1 MSRGGFL
8 FDLDSIESKF
18 SQSQS
23 ILSNLQ
29 LDHTSVLRLKFG
41 KVMEENCKKYGIP
54 LYGASFVPQNA
65 LRSSDKEPQQEDEDS
80 GNGSNYVIFAGGG
93 GEGRSGIPNALIISL
108 FDSTSN
114 SLSDQPVEKLGT
126 GDDLPYRMAVH
137 PGGEGVICS
146 LPKSCRWLEW
156 DAIKNEDI
164 IKLSL
169 KPSEKV
175 LDQLEDVGQQLAVT
189 FSHDGSLLAVGG
201 EDGTL
206 RVFKWPSM
214 ALVLDAPKAHTS
226 VKNLDFS
233 LDGKFIVSVGS
244 GPGRVWDI
252 SSSMAKASLP
262 KENDEVF
269 GFCRFSQNIKNDQV
283 LYVTAMRD
291 RGGSIVKWNTTTWKR
306 ISSKHIVRDPISAFS
321 VSNDGKF
328 LAIGTIEGDI
338 LILNSSSMK
347 VQTVVKKAH
356 LGLVTALSFSDNS
369 RALAS
374 ASLDSSARVTLI
386 KETTKN
392 GGVSVWV
399 ILLFVILLAAA
410 LYYAKTEG
418 FLL

>member
-1 MSRGGFL
+1 M
-8 FDLDSIESKF
+8 
-18 SQSQS
+18 
-23 ILSNLQ
+23 
-29 LDHTSVLRLKFG
+29 
-41 KVMEENCKKYGIP
+41 KVMGENCNCKKYGVP
-54 LYGASFVPQNA
+54 FYGASFVPHNA
-65 LRSSDKEPQQEDEDS
+65 LKSSDKEDEGS
-80 GNGSNYVIFAGGG
+80 GNELSYVIFAGGG
-93 GEGRSGIPNALIISL
+93 GEGSTGIPNALVVSR
-108 FDSTSN
+108 FDFASN
-114 SLSDQPVEKLGT
+114 FLSDEPVEKHGT

-146 LPKSCRWLEW
+146 FTKSCRWFEW
-156 DAIKNEDI
+156 DEFKIDDIK
-164 IKLSL
+164 KLSV
-169 KPSEKV
+169 KASEKV

-206 RVFKWPSM
+206 RAFKWPKM
-214 ALVLDAPKAHTS
+214 ELILDAPKAHTS

-233 LDGKFIVSVGS
+233 PDGKFLVSVGS

-262 KENDEVF
+262 KENDEIF
-269 GFCRFSQNIKNDQV
+269 GFCRFSQNSDNDQV

-291 RGGSIVKWNTTTWKR
+291 RGGYIVKWNTTTWKR
-306 ISSKHIVRDPISAFS
+306 ISSKYVVRDPISAFD
-321 VSNDGKF
+321 VSNNGKL
-328 LAIGTIEGDI
+328 LAIGTIQGDV

-347 VQTVVKKAH
+347 VQTVVTKAH
-356 LGLVTALSFSDNS
+356 LGLVTALAFSNDS

-386 KETTKN
+386 KDTTKN
-392 GGVSVWV
+392 AGVNILV
-399 ILLFVILLAAA
+399 ILLILLLAAA